1 MKKGILSFT
10 VVLAFAIVN
19 VLGCFSAAAVDCVGN
34 THVTP
39 YSYYN
44 TIKTVIVDDDFEDR
58 KVEANLK
65 DDTTKY
71 AKPAVGNDQTVVA
84 ADSNGN
90 KYLKLNGWQKIY
102 AKPTN
107 GTNYGINS
115 DKLVFSFDI
124 TNPAALAGTTSSDT
138 PNPVLYVGG
147 KPFFRFNLKETDKAK
162 GVEVRYF
169 SGGGDCAFK
178 KVGTNDDYWTQ
189 ARASNDS
196 WSHVELVLKRVE
208 IAGSYTVELES
219 LTANGTVFNLVDGV
233 YAAGTPNFEK
243 MDWWSN
249 KSQKEDFIRLGN
261 TGKEFVLDNVLIYA
275 PGAAVSRVST
285 ASNAAPAKTLYIDDD
300 FNDRSAGND
309 VKSSNSKRIPYTN
322 GVVAEQVTTNDM
334 CATPSAAWK
343 TMRLFSANNLGCD
356 KLAFH
361 FKYKLGTPTEG
372 ENVISLNFGMT
383 NEYRAINAMKFG
395 STITYFGTEQIA
407 LGNAQ
412 ASADDWT
419 YIDAVFEKRTSGEGY
434 DMFLNK
440 LDVNGVSVDISATNG
455 IAVQSAAKKWWGND
469 NDNFSSYF
477 FQFGALEIC
486 IDDVMLY
493 EPATITTGFEIA
505 NFNNGTVTIRNAN
518 AAALDLT
525 DSKLIVAAYDN
536 EDNLLGAVAN
546 TIGAY
551 LASGES
557 TSVSIAGVTAP
568 TGTAYYKFFAW
579 NNLNDM
585 VPLFTQAEVTAK

>member
-58 KVEANLK
+58 ADGATLNEDA
-65 DDTTKY
+65 TEY
-71 AKPAVGNDQTVVA
+71 AKPAVGNNQAVVA

-124 TNPAALAGTTSSDT
+124 TNPAALAGTTNSVTTS
-138 PNPVLYVGG
+138 PVLYMGAN
-147 KPFFRFNLKETDKAK
+147 PFFKFNLKETDKAK
-162 GVEVRYF
+162 GVEVKYF
-169 SGGGDCAFK
+169 SNKNEKAFK
-178 KVGTNDDYWTQ
+178 KVGTKDDYWTQ
-189 ARASNDS
+189 GRASNDS

-233 YAAGTPNFEK
+233 YAAGTPDFEK

-249 KSQKEDFIRLGN
+249 KSKKEDFIRFGN
-261 TGKEFVLDNVLIYA
+261 TGNEFVLDNVLIYA
-275 PGAAVSRVST
+275 PGVAVSRVST

-361 FKYKLGTPTEG
+361 FKYKLGTPTAG
-372 ENVISLNFGMT
+372 ENVISLNFGSKSDG
-383 NEYRAINAMKFG
+383 NAANALKFG
-395 STITYFGTEQIA
+395 SKIRYFGTTQVD
-407 LGNAQ
+407 LGDAPV
-412 ASADDWT
+412 SDDGWT
-419 YIDAVFEKRTSGEGY
+419 YIDTVFEKKDS

-440 LDVNGVSVDISATNG
+440 LDVNGVAVDISGTAN
-455 IAVQSAAKKWWGND
+455 IPVQSEAKKWWGND
-469 NDNFSSYF
+469 GSTYY
-477 FQFGALEIC
+477 FQFGALDIC

-505 NFNNGTVTIRNAN
+505 NFNNGTITIRNAN
-518 AAALDLT
+518 AAALNLT
-525 DSKLIVAAYDN
+525 GSKLIVAAYDKG
-536 EDNLLGAVAN
+536 DNLLGAAVKEIDAN
-546 TIGAY
+546 LN

-557 TSVSIAGVTAP
+557 TSVSFAGVTAP

-579 NNLNDM
+579 KNLDEM